1 MEGTHKEKEKKVGG
15 GRIILYRVSPARR
28 RSGRSDANWKRA
40 RAHRAT
46 RKSEDEIS
54 RKSNETKWGGV
65 GARARRK
72 GCFYVASFFKKKKKK
87 LVSTGLLF
95 IPLFGLWRTE
105 MRMPPFRI
113 LLPVLGKSNAKR
125 PVFLLS
131 FFPKNVFHPQSFYSR
146 RFFFPSSK

>member
-54 RKSNETKWGGV
+54 RKSNETKWGGGELGPGQEEKV
-65 GARARRK
+65 VFMLP
-72 GCFYVASFFKKKKKK
+72 CSLKKKKKN
-87 LVSTGLLF
+87 L
-95 IPLFGLWRTE
+95 
-105 MRMPPFRI
+105 
-113 LLPVLGKSNAKR
+113 
-125 PVFLLS
+125 
-131 FFPKNVFHPQSFYSR
+131 SR
-146 RFFFPSSK
+146 RGSYSFLCLDFGARKCGCLHFGYSSPF